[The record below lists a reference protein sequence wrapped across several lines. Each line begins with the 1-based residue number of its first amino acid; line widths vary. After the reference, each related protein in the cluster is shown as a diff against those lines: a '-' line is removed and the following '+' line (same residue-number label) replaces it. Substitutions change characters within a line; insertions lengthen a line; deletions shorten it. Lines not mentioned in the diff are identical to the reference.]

1 MNELIVVACH
11 GPEWIDQ
18 CRQSLKEHAPV
29 ADAVYVD
36 TGGTIAHGADVAIQG
51 GHPTGALL
59 WVLEQ
64 YAAYECFLLMQD
76 SMTAIADPLPWFRDQ
91 LPAEGGAVAWGRFP
105 MQWDGDEQRRW
116 VEEQYPEVH
125 PTFGI
130 FGPVFYASRE
140 SLSKVTSPRIPTTR
154 LEAQGTERAW
164 AYAFAAAG
172 LPVAGP
178 VWDPDAMR
186 TGFGPFRKVFAGR
199 P

>member
-1 MNELIVVACH
+1 MAELIVVACH

-18 CRQSLKEHAPV
+18 CRASLKDHAP
-29 ADAVYVD
+29 DANVVFVD
-36 TGGTIAHGADVAIQG
+36 TGGTIEHGADVAIAG

-64 YAAYECFLLMQD
+64 YAAFDHFLLMQD
-76 SMTAIADPLPWFRDQ
+76 SMTALADPLPWFREQD
-91 LPAEGGAVAWGRFP
+91 EDGAVAWGRFP
-105 MQWDGDEQRRW
+105 MQWDSGEQCRA

-140 SLSKVTSPRIPTTR
+140 ALAKVTPPKVPTTR

-178 VWDPDAMR
+178 VWDPDAMK